1 MSTKILVVD
10 DEPDLELMISQK
22 FRKQVR
28 DRELLF
34 VYAKSGVEALQKL
47 QADSEMDI
55 VLTDI
60 NMPEMDGLT
69 LLAKLSEQYPLI
81 KAVIVSAYDD
91 MSNIRTA
98 LNRGAFD
105 FVTKPIDFNDLEIT
119 LKKTIQ
125 EAHTFKR
132 AVKDHDQLVAIQQE
146 LDVARKIQYSIVPRK
161 FPPFPERN
169 EFEVHAE
176 MIPARDVGGDFYDF
190 FLIDDGRLGFVIG
203 DVSGKGVP
211 AALFMA
217 VSKTLLKATALK
229 GVPPEECLQQVNRIL
244 YLESVAA
251 MFVTI
256 FYGILNT
263 RTGEVDY
270 CNGGHNPP
278 YVLRADGRVEAAE
291 TTGGLVLGAMK
302 NTAYKA
308 KKIILQA
315 GDGIFLFT
323 DGVTEA
329 MDRNNEQF
337 TEARLEENLKQWPN
351 TPLPDFV
358 RNVIEAVKTFS
369 SGAQQADDITILALR
384 FLGKR

>member
-1 MSTKILVVD
+1 MPTKILVVD

-28 DRELLF
+28 DKELLF
-34 VYAKSGVEALQKL
+34 EFVKSGVEALRKL
-47 QADSEMDI
+47 QEGPDMDV

-69 LLAKLSEQYPLI
+69 LLAKLNEQYPLI
-81 KAVIVSAYDD
+81 KSVIVSAYGD

-125 EAHTFKR
+125 EATTFR
-132 AVKDHDQLVAIQQE
+132 QAVRDRDQLVAIQQE
-146 LDVARKIQYSIVPRK
+146 LEVARKIQQSIVPRK
-161 FPPFPERN
+161 FPPFPERK
-169 EFEVHAE
+169 EFEIHAE

-190 FLIDDGRLGFVIG
+190 FLIDDERLGFVIG

-229 GVPPEECLQQVNRIL
+229 GGPPEECLQQVNRIL
-244 YLESVAA
+244 YLESVSA

-263 RTGEVDY
+263 RTGEINY

-278 YVLRADGRVEAAE
+278 YILRRNGQIETAE

-308 KKIILQA
+308 KKISLQS
-315 GDGIFLFT
+315 GEGIYLFT

-329 MDRNNEQF
+329 MDRNNDQF
-337 TEARLEENLKQWPN
+337 TEARLEENLKGWPG

-358 RNVIEAVKTFS
+358 RNVIEEVKTFS
-369 SGAQQADDITILALR
+369 NGARQADDITILALKY
-384 FLGKR
+384 LG